1 MVRGETKQK
10 IRVIV
15 EKKTTKQEKKLEENQ
30 EGTKLREIRNR
41 EDANEVSMILMT
53 VKERG
58 RLVAGSTLNFVL

>member
-1 MVRGETKQK
+1 MRGETKQK